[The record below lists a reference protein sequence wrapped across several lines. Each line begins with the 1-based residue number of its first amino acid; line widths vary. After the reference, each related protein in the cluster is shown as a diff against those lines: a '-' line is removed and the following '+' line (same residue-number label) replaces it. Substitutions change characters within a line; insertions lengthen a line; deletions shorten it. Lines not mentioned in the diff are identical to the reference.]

1 MEKRAFKRIP
11 VKSSNIKFIG
21 HSYPRRM
28 LEVGFNNGSV
38 YRYKGVP
45 NKVYKELL
53 NAESKGK
60 AFHYLIRSKYPYKQ
74 TIDKNGDKVNGGYK
88 KMAMR
93 NFDEFIKTAGI
104 FQTYADALTG
114 RNVDKAQ
121 KRYARTVNN
130 FDKAKQ
136 ISERMERNRAGAR
149 LNLSNAEVNRD
160 ANRRAIQE
168 SLDKTKEWANNRK
181 IGNTDVSGVTHDSY
195 GSITDKLK
203 EATNK
208 IKRSKLNFNERRL
221 ENKAAKISERM
232 DKDNSKADQM
242 LRNVM
247 EKRDTKRKAIQESL
261 DKTKEWLDM
270 ANNKKPGNRS
280 VSDMVYDSYK
290 DMKNNGK
297 EAANRAKRKIMDMD
311 NVGLNNEAIQISDR
325 MSRNNFKATQML
337 KDIEKKRG
345 ENKKAI
351 QESLNKTEAWMNNK
365 KPGNRSFSNMVSDG
379 YTAIKNNGR
388 EAVNRAK
395 RSKLNFNDK
404 KLSNAVDEAKST
416 FQTAANKAGKASSL
430 VDKKYNDVLKAQGG
444 IKRAKVG
451 SIAAKGATVAG
462 LAGAA
467 MIGKK
472 LYNKY
477 KNGDFKR
484 QENTQPQYQTHTIQP
499 QSQPQYQVNPYQQY

>member
-1 MEKRAFKRIP
+1 MEKQAFKRIP
-11 VKSSNIKFIG
+11 VESSNIKFIG

-168 SLDKTKEWANNRK
+168 SLDKTKEWS
-181 IGNTDVSGVTHDSY
+181 DMV
-195 GSITDKLK
+195 
-203 EATNK
+203 
-208 IKRSKLNFNERRL
+208 
-221 ENKAAKISERM
+221 
-232 DKDNSKADQM
+232 NS
-242 LRNVM
+242 
-247 EKRDTKRKAIQESL
+247 
-261 DKTKEWLDM
+261 
-270 ANNKKPGNRS
+270 KKPGNRS
-280 VSDMVYDSYK
+280 VFDMVYDSYK

-297 EAANRAKRKIMDMD
+297 E
-311 NVGLNNEAIQISDR
+311 V
-325 MSRNNFKATQML
+325 
-337 KDIEKKRG
+337 
-345 ENKKAI
+345 
-351 QESLNKTEAWMNNK
+351 
-365 KPGNRSFSNMVSDG
+365 
-379 YTAIKNNGR
+379 
-388 EAVNRAK
+388 VNRAK

-499 QSQPQYQVNPYQQY
+499 QPPPQYQVNPYQQY

>member
-11 VKSSNIKFIG
+11 VESSNIKFIG

-60 AFHYLIRSKYPYKQ
+60 AFHSLIRSKYLYKQ

-114 RNVDKAQ
+114 RNVSNAK

-130 FDKAKQ
+130 LDKATQ
-136 ISERMERNRAGAR
+136 ISERMDRNKSGAAQMLKNIERK
-149 LNLSNAEVNRD
+149 RD
-160 ANRRAIQE
+160 TNKTAIRE
-168 SLDKTKEWANNRK
+168 SLNKTKEWAN
-181 IGNTDVSGVTHDSY
+181 T
-195 GSITDKLK
+195 
-203 EATNK
+203 
-208 IKRSKLNFNERRL
+208 
-221 ENKAAKISERM
+221 AA
-232 DKDNSKADQM
+232 
-242 LRNVM
+242 
-247 EKRDTKRKAIQESL
+247 
-261 DKTKEWLDM
+261 
-270 ANNKKPGNRS
+270 
-280 VSDMVYDSYK
+280 
-290 DMKNNGK
+290 
-297 EAANRAKRKIMDMD
+297 
-311 NVGLNNEAIQISDR
+311 
-325 MSRNNFKATQML
+325 
-337 KDIEKKRG
+337 
-345 ENKKAI
+345 
-351 QESLNKTEAWMNNK
+351 
-365 KPGNRSFSNMVSDG
+365 
-379 YTAIKNNGR
+379 
-388 EAVNRAK
+388 
-395 RSKLNFNDK
+395 DK
-404 KLSNAVDEAKST
+404 KLGNRNVSEMAYDKKLGNAVDEAKNT
-416 FQTAANKAGKASSL
+416 FQTAASKAGKASNL
-430 VDKKYNDVLKAQGG
+430 VDKKYNDVLKAQDG

-477 KNGDFKR
+477 KNGDFKK
-484 QENTQPQYQTHTIQP
+484 QENTQPQYQTQTIQP
-499 QSQPQYQVNPYQQY
+499 QPQPQYQVNPYQQY

>member
-11 VKSSNIKFIG
+11 VESSNIKFIG

-160 ANRRAIQE
+160 ANRRAIQD
-168 SLDKTKEWANNRK
+168 SINRTQEWANNKK
-181 IGNTDVSGVTHDSY
+181 I
-195 GSITDKLK
+195 
-203 EATNK
+203 
-208 IKRSKLNFNERRL
+208 SKLNLDDKRL
-221 ENKAAKISERM
+221 EDKAAKISEKM
-232 DKDNSKADQM
+232 KKNNSKADQM

-247 EKRDTKRKAIQESL
+247 EKREANRNAIQESL
-261 DKTKEWLDM
+261 DKTKKWSNT
-270 ANNKKPGNRS
+270 ANSRKLGNS
-280 VSDMVYDSYK
+280 SISDTVYDSYK
-290 DMKNNGK
+290 KMKDNGK
-297 EAANRAKRKIMDMD
+297 EAVNRVKRKIMNMD
-311 NVGLNNEAIQISDR
+311 EAGFNNEAIQISDR
-325 MSRNNFKATQML
+325 MNRKDFRATRML
-337 KDIEKKRG
+337 KDIEEKRSI
-345 ENKKAI
+345 NKKEL
-351 QESLNKTEAWMNNK
+351 QKSLNNTKEWANMASNK
-365 KPGNRSFSNMVSDG
+365 KPGNRFFSGIVSDG
-379 YTAIKNNGR
+379 KEAI
-388 EAVNRAK
+388 NRAK

-430 VDKKYNDVLKAQGG
+430 ADKKYNDVLKAQGG
-444 IKRAKVG
+444 VKRAKVG
-451 SIAAKGATVAG
+451 SMAAKGATVAG

-477 KNGDFKR
+477 KNGDFKK
-484 QENTQPQYQTHTIQP
+484 QEDTQPQYQTHTIQP